1 VRHAN
6 IYRHAAMTP
15 DAIAAARPA
24 ARPKLDP
31 AAGLVV
37 LSAVSSQFAAV
48 IAFHVFDRIGPVGAA
63 GGRVGFAALFLV
75 LATGLPRGHSR
86 AEWRPVVPLGITLAV
101 MNTTFYLALDRL
113 PLGVAVT
120 VEFLGPIAIAV
131 VASRSARHLAA
142 AALAALGIALLGQG
156 LGGSSTVGLL
166 FAGMAG
172 TAWAIYILAARRV
185 AVRWEG
191 ASGLT
196 AAMLIGAAVLVPF
209 AVLDAGGALASPVAL
224 AACAGIGLLGS
235 ALPYGLDQMALRR
248 VSARAFSVL
257 LSLHPSVGAI
267 VGYLLLD
274 QGIGLQTGIAI
285 ALVVVA
291 SIVASRS
298 EPLPEPA

>member
-1 VRHAN
+1 MPALPVAQLGLGGRLIAGALDGAVVLGAEALPEPLRAPPADHARHHCDDDGDHDDCNDDPQPGGHLSLLEFRKCYPGVRHAN

-166 FAGMAG
+166 FAGIAG
-172 TAWAIYILAARRV
+172 TAWAIYILAARHV
-185 AVRWEG
+185 A
-191 ASGLT
+191 
-196 AAMLIGAAVLVPF
+196 P
-209 AVLDAGGALASPVAL
+209 AG
-224 AACAGIGLLGS
+224 
-235 ALPYGLDQMALRR
+235 R
-248 VSARAFSVL
+248 ARA
-257 LSLHPSVGAI
+257 G
-267 VGYLLLD
+267 
-274 QGIGLQTGIAI
+274 
-285 ALVVVA
+285 
-291 SIVASRS
+291 
-298 EPLPEPA
+298 